1 MFKSVGGI
9 ERLKGMLQTKLDGQA
24 TQPLS
29 PSQLSTIENTEL
41 LKVGEKIDLVLI
53 SLGYKL
59 TSEIL
64 DCIEYYYDEKEQVE
78 QPTQQTIQALDAFFS
93 QLPFPYFIDS
103 LQKADRNTGKEKL
116 TTWFQVCVNE
126 RVAHFMK
133 QYAHTLTEIEDGVL
147 YGYPL
152 SAIRAFAQLI
162 DVAVKTGKPSIERYF
177 VGAGRPSIAFYEAEE
192 EYYRHIWDKVKQVSP
207 RLIEQT
213 EKAYQASLHG

>member
-9 ERLKGMLQTKLDGQA
+9 ERLKGMLQVKLDGQA

-29 PSQLSTIENTEL
+29 PSQLSSIENSEL

-59 TSEIL
+59 TSEIF
-64 DCIEYYYDEKEQVE
+64 DRVKYHFDEQEQVE
-78 QPTQQTIQALDAFFS
+78 KPERQAVQALDAFFS
-93 QLPFPYFIDS
+93 ELPFPYFIDS
-103 LQKADRNTGKEKL
+103 LQKTDRNTGKEKA

-162 DVAVKTGKPSIERYF
+162 DVAGKTGKPSIERYY
-177 VGAGRPSIAFYEAEE
+177 VGAGRPSFTFYEAEE
-192 EYYRHIWDKVKQVSP
+192 EFYRYIWDKVNQVSP
-207 RLIEQT
+207 RLVEQAKK
-213 EKAYQASLHG
+213 EYQRFLHD